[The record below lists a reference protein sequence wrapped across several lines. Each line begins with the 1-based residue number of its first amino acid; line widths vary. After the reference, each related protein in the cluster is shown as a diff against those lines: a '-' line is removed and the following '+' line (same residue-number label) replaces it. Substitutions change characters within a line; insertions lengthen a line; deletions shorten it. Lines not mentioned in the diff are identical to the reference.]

1 MRRFGTKLKSFE
13 LSLPTFEIDPLTVQQ
28 PARAT
33 SSANSLVTSD
43 LILSPVITSP
53 IFTPIIPISPFVPIA
68 PSLPLPDIRD
78 IIFSAARAREEAR
91 VAGQWH
97 ISNPTAGLLDLNIG
111 NIWDDYTGRGV
122 RIGVYDTGIQSTH
135 SDLNDNYNSSLE
147 FAADDPGPDINAMGV
162 GANDAHGTAVAGII
176 AAEQNGQGVV
186 GIAYGATVTSVD
198 TVGASTVSNWNDF
211 IAGMSRFDVV
221 NRSSGVDEQFQ
232 NDLDNDAAYRTAVQ
246 QGRNG
251 RGTIIVDSAGNE
263 RVFGDLNSNGTIE
276 ATDARRGD
284 ANADGANSG
293 HYAIVVGAVDQTGRV
308 DTYSSPGAN
317 ILVSAFG
324 SPSQVVTT
332 DLVGTD
338 GYNGNTSA
346 TGGDYDNGFSGTSAA
361 TPMVSGIVA
370 LMLEANPNL
379 GWRDVQNILALT
391 ARHVGSDMG
400 AAPTGPERFRWSYN
414 QADNWN
420 GGGMHF
426 SNDYGYGLVDARAA
440 VRLAESW
447 TLQSTSVNERTGVAS
462 RSFTTPVN
470 ITEMNTVPNQFTLRI
485 NDAISTESI
494 SLFLEMNHSRM
505 SDLRIEVRSPEGTWS
520 TLTDRTGLGGAD
532 FGVTTG
538 WTFTSNA
545 FRGERAQGDW
555 LVRVWDMADSG
566 GTADNGTISTVVLRT
581 FGSSE
586 TVNDQLYYTDEYGAV
601 WAEAIAQGNY
611 GRLQIADSD
620 GGTDTINAAA
630 VSVDSSINLE
640 QGGISRIGNGYA
652 QVAMGTII
660 ENAFG
665 GDGNDMI
672 YGNAAGNLL
681 RGNRGD
687 DYIEGRG
694 GTDSL
699 MGDRGNDTLVG
710 GAMGDILNGGAGND
724 TASYHTSIGGV
735 VVSLGDQ
742 RGSVWNG
749 SASGG
754 DATGDVLYSIENLTG
769 SAYVDELIG
778 NAGDNVLDGGGNADR
793 MSGAE
798 GNDTYVV
805 DNVNDVVN
813 EEVFRG
819 GGGILGM
826 LMPYADA
833 GSTRDHVMTSLA
845 SYDLSATGTQNF
857 SLLPSQAKI
866 FGTIED
872 LTYTGRTSFT
882 GIGNSADNRMT
893 GSVGD
898 DSLFGLAGND
908 TLRGGAGRDRL
919 DLGAGDNTAYADNG
933 TAAGGDII
941 LGSEVG
947 FDTVLVDAGAAA
959 TGLKLDLY
967 DAGTALTD
975 EMTGK
980 AFTAVAVGVETAIG
994 DEGDDVFDA
1003 RTMTT
1008 PVSLSGAAGN
1018 DALTGGSGD
1027 DVLDGGYGDDTLTG
1041 GLGRDTFLLGSGENV
1056 AWIDNGTAAGGDIV
1070 EGGRRGID
1078 RIYAD
1083 ASTIA
1088 PGLRLMLFTAGT
1100 AWTADVIAVAFTSA
1114 GIGVEEIHGN
1124 DGSDWVDATHLGD
1137 DGFARFF
1144 GGLGDDTMAGSS
1156 GFDAFDGGDGFDV
1169 LVCTG
1174 LASNYTFGHLTT
1186 EDGLLVT
1193 TILDAL
1199 TGHIDY
1205 IYNVERVIF
1214 SWEGVETIVDL
1225 GGVMSSITG
1234 DQGPNELVGDA
1245 AANRIEGLAGD
1256 DLLIGLGGADELIGG
1271 EGIDT
1276 ANYAASGSAVQVSLI
1291 TGLGSGG
1298 DAEGDTL
1305 SGIEG
1310 LVGSAFD
1317 DVLSGVEARG
1327 ALDGGAGNDTLIG
1340 GAAYDDVTGG
1350 AGNDVIQG
1358 TTGYLSAYGG
1368 TGDDVMIGSVDNY
1381 NFLEGGDGS
1390 DLIIGGQL
1398 TDYLADIDG
1407 GDDVMYGGDGDDT
1420 MVDYA
1425 GTAIMFGEAGTDFM
1439 TSSAATSLLDGG
1451 SGDDTLFAT
1460 AGGNT
1465 LSGGDGNDFLAIQ
1478 GGGYNILTGGP
1489 GADVYDFRLGS
1500 LEASQYVVTDFEL
1513 GVDKVS
1519 FSDIVQYGNYTF
1531 DDLTIADGADGAVI
1545 SYGADQ
1551 MTLLGVAADQLRAVD
1566 FVHVV

>member
-1 MRRFGTKLKSFE
+1 MRRIGTKLKSFE
-13 LSLPTFEIDPLTVQQ
+13 LSLPTFEFTP
-28 PARAT
+28 PAERAPTQST
-33 SSANSLVTSD
+33 SSVSSPNALILSD
-43 LILSPVITSP
+43 FILSPVITSP
-53 IFTPIIPISPFVPIA
+53 IFAPLAPISPVLPIGPILDFV
-68 PSLPLPDIRD
+68 
-78 IIFSAARAREEAR
+78 FSGARAREEAAR
-91 VAGQWH
+91 AGQWH
-97 ISNPTAGLLDLNIG
+97 IANPTAGLLDLNIG
-111 NIWDDYTGRGV
+111 NVWDDYTGRGV

-147 FAADDPGPDINAMGV
+147 FAGDNPGPDINAMGV
-162 GANDAHGTAVAGII
+162 RSNDAHGTAVAGII

-221 NRSSGVDEQFQ
+221 NRSSGVSRQFQ
-232 NDLDNDAAYRTAVQ
+232 NELADDAAYRTAVQ

-251 RGTIIVDSAGNE
+251 RGTIVVESAGND
-263 RVFGDLNSNGTIE
+263 RQFGDLNSNGTTE
-276 ATDARRGD
+276 STDALRGD

-293 HYAIVVGAVDQTGRV
+293 HYTIVVGSVDQTGRV

-317 ILVSAFG
+317 LLVSAFG
-324 SPSQVVTT
+324 TPSQVVTT

-338 GYNGNTSA
+338 GYNGNTSEA
-346 TGGDYDNGFSGTSAA
+346 GGDITGGFSGTSAA

-370 LMLEANPNL
+370 LMLEANTNL

-447 TLQSTSVNERTGVAS
+447 TLQSTSLNERTATAMQ
-462 RSFTTPVN
+462 SFTTPVN

-494 SLFLEMNHSRM
+494 SVFLEMNHSRM

-566 GTADNGTISTVVLRT
+566 GAADNGTISTVVLRT

-586 TVNDQLYYTDEYGAV
+586 TLNDQLYYTDEYGAV
-601 WAEAIAQGNY
+601 WAEAVAQGNY
-611 GRLQIADSD
+611 GRLQITDTD

-652 QVAMGTII
+652 QVAIGTVI

-672 YGNAAGNLL
+672 YGNATGNLL

-687 DYIEGRG
+687 DYIDGRG

-699 MGDRGNDTLVG
+699 LGDRGNDTLVG
-710 GAMGDILNGGAGND
+710 GAMGDVINGGAGID
-724 TASYHTSIGGV
+724 AASYHTSIGGV

-742 RGSVWNG
+742 REGVWNG
-749 SASGG
+749 IARGG
-754 DATGDVLYSIENLTG
+754 DAAGDVLYGIENLTG
-769 SAYVDELIG
+769 SMYVDELTG
-778 NAGDNVLDGGGNADR
+778 NAGDNVIDGGGNADF
-793 MSGAE
+793 MSGRE

-805 DNVNDVVN
+805 DNVDDVVN
-813 EEVFRG
+813 EEIFRRG
-819 GGGILGM
+819 SFVM
-826 LMPYADA
+826 YADA
-833 GSTRDHVMTSLA
+833 GSTRDHVMTSLS
-845 SYDLSATGTQNF
+845 SYDLSASGTQNF
-857 SLLPSQAKI
+857 RSILFPSQAKI

-872 LTYTGRTSFT
+872 LTYTGRGNFT
-882 GIGNSADNRMT
+882 GIGNASDNRMT
-893 GSVGD
+893 GGVGD
-898 DSLFGLAGND
+898 DNLFGLAGND
-908 TLRGGAGRDRL
+908 TLRGAAGRDRL
-919 DLGAGDNTAYADNG
+919 DLGSGDNTAYADNG

-941 LGSEVG
+941 LGSEG
-947 FDTVLVDAGAAA
+947 RFDTVFADTAAT

-967 DAGTALTD
+967 DASTGLTE

-980 AFTAVAVGVETAIG
+980 AFTAVGVGVESVIG
-994 DEGDDVFDA
+994 GSGNDVFDA
-1003 RTMTT
+1003 SAMTT
-1008 PVSLSGAAGN
+1008 AITLAGGEGN
-1018 DALTGGSGD
+1018 DALFGGSGD
-1027 DVLDGGYGDDTLTG
+1027 DVMDGGVDDDTLTG
-1041 GLGRDTFLLGSGENV
+1041 GLGRDALWLGNGDNI
-1056 AWIDNGTAAGGDIV
+1056 AWIDNGTAAGGDVV
-1070 EGGRRGID
+1070 EGGRRGLD
-1078 RIYAD
+1078 RVFAD

-1088 PGLRLMLFTAGT
+1088 NGLRLVLWTLGA
-1100 AWTADVIAVAFTSA
+1100 AWTADVVSVAFTSS
-1114 GIGVEEIHGN
+1114 GIGIEEVHGN
-1124 DGSDWVDATHLGD
+1124 DGSDWVDATRLGD

-1144 GGLGDDTMAGSS
+1144 GGLGDDTLASS
-1156 GFDAFDGGDGFDV
+1156 GGYDNFDGGEGFDV

-1186 EDGLLVT
+1186 EDGQLVT

-1199 TGHIDY
+1199 TGTTDY
-1205 IYNVERVIF
+1205 IYDVERVVF

-1225 GGVMSSITG
+1225 GGVLSTITG
-1234 DQGPNELVGDA
+1234 DDGDNELVGDA
-1245 AANRIEGLAGD
+1245 GANRIEGLGGD
-1256 DLLIGLGGADELIGG
+1256 DLLIGVGGADELVGG

-1276 ANYAASGSAVQVSLI
+1276 ANYAASAAAVQVSLV
-1291 TGLGSGG
+1291 TGTGSGG

-1305 SGIEG
+1305 IGIEG

-1317 DVLSGVEARG
+1317 DVLISGPDRG
-1327 ALDGGAGNDTLIG
+1327 GLDGGDGNDTLVG
-1340 GAAYDDVTGG
+1340 GAAYDDVAGG

-1368 TGDDVMIGSVDNY
+1368 TGDDVMTGSVDNY
-1381 NFLEGGDGS
+1381 NFLEGGDGN

-1398 TDYLADIDG
+1398 TDYLADVDG
-1407 GDDVMYGGDGDDT
+1407 GDDTMYGGDGDDT

-1425 GTAIMFGEAGTDFM
+1425 GTARMFGEGGNDFM

-1451 SGDDTLFAT
+1451 DGDDTLFAT

-1465 LSGGDGNDFLAIQ
+1465 LHGGDGNDVLAVQ
-1478 GGGYNILTGGP
+1478 GGGYNIMTGGT

-1513 GVDKVS
+1513 GVDKLS
-1519 FSDIVQYGNYTF
+1519 FSDIVQYGNYTL
-1531 DDLTIADGADGAVI
+1531 DDLTIADGADGVVI

-1551 MTLLGVAADQLRAVD
+1551 MTLLGITADQLRSVD